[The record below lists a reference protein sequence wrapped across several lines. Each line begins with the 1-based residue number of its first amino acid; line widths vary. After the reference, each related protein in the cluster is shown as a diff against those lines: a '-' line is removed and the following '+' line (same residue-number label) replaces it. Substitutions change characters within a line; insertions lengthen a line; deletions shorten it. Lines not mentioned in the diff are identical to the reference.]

1 MVWALWGLDKFF
13 APTSSLVA
21 TLTVS
26 WLPRSTVLSRV
37 SYYTS
42 SVNSTRLN
50 IVLGFFFFLIFIFY
64 FLLWCLVE
72 VGCSTDM
79 SEILAVSILKR
90 SECLVACAYI

>member
-64 FLLWCLVE
+64 CGALWKLAAVLTCQRFLL
-72 VGCSTDM
+72 SP
-79 SEILAVSILKR
+79 S
-90 SECLVACAYI
+90 